1 MRKSGP
7 AMEQEVGQPG
17 PGDPCY
23 FRVRRGHGSPGGKL
37 EGRKGTKIGRGTEIF
52 KIVLYDNRKY
62 QEEISNFSAGDLAA
76 ITALQREQT
85 VD

>member
-1 MRKSGP
+1 MQFELNLLRKSSY
-7 AMEQEVGQPG
+7 VW
-17 PGDPCY
+17 
-23 FRVRRGHGSPGGKL
+23 GGGGNRSKDFHVHPL
-37 EGRKGTKIGRGTEIF
+37 IF

-62 QEEISNFSAGDLAA
+62 QEKISNFSAGDLAA

>member
-1 MRKSGP
+1 VHP
-7 AMEQEVGQPG
+7 
-17 PGDPCY
+17 
-23 FRVRRGHGSPGGKL
+23 L
-37 EGRKGTKIGRGTEIF
+37 IF

-62 QEEISNFSAGDLAA
+62 QEKISNFSAGDLAA

>member
-1 MRKSGP
+1 M
-7 AMEQEVGQPG
+7 
-17 PGDPCY
+17 
-23 FRVRRGHGSPGGKL
+23 FGGAGGGGNRSKDFHVHPL
-37 EGRKGTKIGRGTEIF
+37 IF

-62 QEEISNFSAGDLAA
+62 QEKISNFSAGDLAA